1 MPFLIV
7 AVVLVTVLC
16 LLNLLL
22 TFGVIRK
29 LRAQGEHGH
38 GAQGDVDIS
47 DLVLPVG
54 STAPAFAATTTAGET
69 VSRDGLGAALFGFFS
84 PNCRAC
90 KERLPQFVEAAREA
104 GDGGRRVLAV
114 VHGDEAETRE
124 QVAALAAVA
133 QVVVEPT
140 DGPLGRGFAVTGYP
154 VFGLLAA
161 DGTITASGFDPKA
174 LSAPVRTAA

>member
-1 MPFLIV
+1 MPFLIA

-29 LRAQGEHGH
+29 LRAQGEQGEHGH
-38 GAQGDVDIS
+38 GAQGVDIS

-54 STAPAFAATTTAGET
+54 SPAPAFTVVTTTGET
-69 VSRDGLGAALFGFFS
+69 VSRDDLGAALFGFFS
-84 PNCRAC
+84 PDCRAC
-90 KERLPQFVEAAREA
+90 KERLPEFVAAARKA
-104 GDGGRRVLAV
+104 DGLRVLAV

-154 VFGLLAA
+154 VFGLLDA

-174 LSAPVRTAA
+174 LSAPVRAAA

>member
-1 MPFLIV
+1 MPFLIA

-16 LLNLLL
+16 LLNLVL

-38 GAQGDVDIS
+38 GAQNDVDIS

-54 STAPAFAATTTAGET
+54 STAPAFTAVTTAGET

-90 KERLPQFVEAAREA
+90 RERLPQFVEAARKA
-104 GDGGRRVLAV
+104 GGSRRVLAV